1 MYPLYR
7 RRCLHSHKK
16 YDSKGRVVF
25 EFDDTWVV
33 PYNPYLLYKYDA
45 HINVEICN
53 SVMSVK
59 YMYKYVYKGHDM
71 ASVALVRIPLENNN
85 ADILHTAPR
94 IIDEIQQYVDSRY
107 VGASEAA
114 WRILDFNMSGRYP
127 SVMRLQLHEQNKQQ
141 ILYREGEEMQA
152 IVRGQTA
159 KTTLTAYFDCVQ
171 QE

>member
-1 MYPLYR
+1 
-7 RRCLHSHKK
+7 
-16 YDSKGRVVF
+16 
-25 EFDDTWVV
+25 
-33 PYNPYLLYKYDA
+33 
-45 HINVEICN
+45 
-53 SVMSVK
+53 MSVK

-71 ASVALVRIPLENNN
+71 TSVALVRIPLENNN
-85 ADILHTAPR
+85 AGILHTAPR
-94 IIDEIQQYVDSRY
+94 IIDEIQQYIDSRY
-107 VGASEAA
+107 VGASAAA

-171 QE
+171 QEYE